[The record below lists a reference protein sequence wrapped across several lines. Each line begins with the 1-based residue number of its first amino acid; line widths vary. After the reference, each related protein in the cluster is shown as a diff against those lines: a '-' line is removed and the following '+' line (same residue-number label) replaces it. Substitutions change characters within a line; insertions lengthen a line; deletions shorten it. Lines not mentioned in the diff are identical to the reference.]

1 LESVTRT
8 ESRERIV
15 KWKVLRGP
23 EGAMVAVPEEPVNGL
38 YVDLSTED
46 GGGTTEVVEVS
57 LAELSQATDA
67 ESVARLFGGS

>member
-1 LESVTRT
+1 
-8 ESRERIV
+8 
-15 KWKVLRGP
+15 
-23 EGAMVAVPEEPVNGL
+23 MVAVPEEAVNGL

-57 LAELSQATDA
+57 LADLSQATDP